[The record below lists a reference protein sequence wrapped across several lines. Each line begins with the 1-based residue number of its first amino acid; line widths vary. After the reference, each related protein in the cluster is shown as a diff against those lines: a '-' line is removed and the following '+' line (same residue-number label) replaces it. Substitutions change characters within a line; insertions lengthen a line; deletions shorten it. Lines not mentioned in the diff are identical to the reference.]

1 VNDELRRLAESTSAD
16 SGASLAQPAVA
27 QGAQPPG
34 QTSVEGAQPKSN
46 IMVVDDQPAN
56 LKLLE
61 ELLTQ
66 QGHAVRSFPRGRL
79 ALEAA
84 SRNLPDLVLLDIN
97 MPEMDGFEVCRRL
110 KADDKLAPIPVL
122 FLSALS
128 EAQDKVSAFR
138 AGGVDYITK
147 PFQVEEVRARVETHL
162 QLYRARQ
169 VERDLLER
177 TLNGAVKTLADL
189 AHLTSPTLT
198 ERSGALRSMVV
209 HIAAQLR
216 LPDLWQY
223 ELAATLCLIGCITLP
238 SDTFEHAYVAGK
250 ASSEEL
256 QMYRAHPDIGFRIL
270 SRIPRL
276 ENVAEM
282 IRLQQVETSNWAND
296 HAAERG
302 SCMLRTA
309 QELDRRTLRGIPFQ
323 TACDQL
329 RAAPGKYP
337 TVLLDSLKGYSP
349 SRVHF
354 EVKRL
359 PAPQLLP
366 GMILD
371 DDVVT
376 ESGLMVISKGTTLT
390 VTLIE
395 RVQNFARTRGVR
407 GAIQVRAPLGSYADE
422 LQRA

>member
-1 VNDELRRLAESTSAD
+1 MEELRRLAESTAAGA
-16 SGASLAQPAVA
+16 GASPAQSSPSGDVK
-27 QGAQPPG
+27 
-34 QTSVEGAQPKSN
+34 PKSN
-46 IMVVDDQPAN
+46 LMVVDDQPAN

-61 ELLTQ
+61 DLLTQ
-66 QGHAVRSFPRGRL
+66 QGHTVRSFPRGRL

-84 SRNLPDLVLLDIN
+84 ARHLPDLILLDIN
-97 MPEMDGFEVCRRL
+97 MPEMNGFEVCKRL
-110 KADDKLAPIPVL
+110 KADDQLAHIPVL

-128 EAQDKVSAFR
+128 ETRDKVNAFR

-147 PFQVEEVRARVETHL
+147 PFQLEEVRARVETHL
-162 QLYRARQ
+162 QLHRARQ
-169 VERDLLER
+169 VERELLER
-177 TLNGAVKTLADL
+177 TLGGAVKALSDL

-198 ERSGALRSMVV
+198 QRSGALRSMVV
-209 HIAAQLR
+209 YMSEQMR
-216 LPDLWQY
+216 LPDPWQY
-223 ELAATLCLIGCITLP
+223 ELAAMLCLIGCITLP
-238 SDTFEHAYVAGK
+238 SDAFEHAYVGEN

-256 QMYRAHPDIGFRIL
+256 QMYREHPDAGFRLL
-270 SRIPRL
+270 SQIPRM

-282 IRLQQVETSNWAND
+282 IRLQQVETSNWAKSD
-296 HAAERG
+296 VAERG
-302 SCMLRTA
+302 SRMLKTA

-337 TVLLDSLKGYSP
+337 TAILDALKDYSP

-366 GMILD
+366 GMILE
-371 DDVVT
+371 DDVIT
-376 ESGLMVISKGTTLT
+376 EDGSLTVISKGTTLT

-395 RVQNFARTRGVR
+395 RVRNFAKTRGVR
-407 GAIQVRAPLGSYADE
+407 DPIQVRAPKGSYVDE
-422 LQRA
+422 LQRLRG